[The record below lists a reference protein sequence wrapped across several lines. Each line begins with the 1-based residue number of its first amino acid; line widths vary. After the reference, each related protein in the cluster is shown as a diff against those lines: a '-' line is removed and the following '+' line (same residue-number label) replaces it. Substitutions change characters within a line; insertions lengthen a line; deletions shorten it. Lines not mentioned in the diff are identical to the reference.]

1 MADEEKTVADL
12 RPHILNYL
20 GHLAYL
26 VLVVVIGLALVVTW
40 EEHRGIVFLLP
51 LMLFAVGLL
60 SLWLHRLTTRYKLA
74 TRRVVERHGIISRQ
88 EVEIEIRDIRMLS
101 VEQSIF
107 QRIFGLGTL
116 LIATAAEA
124 GVEIAFKGIADP
136 AGLKEKIAVERQE
149 ARDG

>member
-1 MADEEKTVADL
+1 MADEEKVIANL
-12 RPHILNYL
+12 RPHALNYP

-26 VLVVVIGLALVVTW
+26 TLVVVFGLALVVIW
-40 EEHRGIVFLLP
+40 AEQRGIVFLLT
-51 LMLFAVGLL
+51 LMLFAIGFI
-60 SLWLHRLTTRYKLA
+60 SFWLHRLTTRYRVT

-101 VEQSIF
+101 VNQSVF
-107 QRIFGLGTL
+107 QRVFGLGTL

-136 AGLKEKIAVERQE
+136 AGLKEKIAIERQE
-149 ARDG
+149 AREG